1 MIYWYPNRPILLP
14 KTAHEFGQLSDS
26 PDWTAEIK
34 MDGNRLVL
42 RKLENGKWEFMNRHK
57 KPMSYTPS
65 PEVMAELN
73 ALNVEPKTQL
83 DGELMHTRTK
93 NVKHQIVFYD
103 VYVLNGEKQRGTLRE
118 RREILRDLLDGK
130 GFNHLVQSEVY
141 YTNFKDLFDK
151 VITCREH
158 EGLVLK
164 DVNGKIKFSPVK
176 SDDVAWQYKV
186 RRPHK
191 NYKF

>member
-1 MIYWYPNRPILLP
+1 
-14 KTAHEFGQLSDS
+14 
-26 PDWTAEIK
+26 

-42 RKLENGKWEFMNRHK
+42 RKLEDGKWEFMNRHK
-57 KPMSYTPS
+57 QRMSYTPS
-65 PEVMAELN
+65 PEVMEELN
-73 ALNVEPKTQL
+73 ALSIKPNTQL

-103 VYVLNGEKQRGTLRE
+103 VYVLNGKRQRGVLSE
-118 RREILRDLLDGK
+118 RRNALNDLFASHS
-130 GFNHLVQSEVY
+130 FNHLSQSKAYE
-141 YTNFKDLFDK
+141 NGFRDLFEQ

-164 DVNGKIKFSPVK
+164 DSNGKLKFSPVGS
-176 SDDVAWQYKV
+176 SDVSWQYKV

-191 NYKF
+191 NYKY